1 MRFYV
6 GVTNNNWF
14 RRLAGLQPDEVN
26 FWKPGGGVFK
36 VLQPGG
42 LFLFK
47 LHSPE
52 DYIAGGGFFV
62 RHEIL
67 PLSLAWDAFERKN
80 GADNQR
86 ELWQMIQAK
95 RQDGQLNPHIG
106 CTILNEPFFF
116 PREHWI
122 PAPRDW
128 AKSIVQGKGYS
139 TEEAIGREIWDQ
151 VMDRLSL
158 YRPAATIDQGEFDLA
173 GEDRPAA
180 AAAGGLGKPYLTRAR
195 LGQGAFRVL
204 VTGAYQRRCAVT
216 GERTL
221 PVLEAAH
228 IKPFSSEGPNHTSN
242 GLLLRSD
249 LHILFDRGYLTV
261 TPDLQVEVSRRIKEE
276 FDNGRQYYP
285 LHGQRLVTLPEA
297 CEDQPDRHYLAWH
310 NEEVYAG

>member
-1 MRFYV
+1 
-6 GVTNNNWF
+6 
-14 RRLAGLQPDEVN
+14 
-26 FWKPGGGVFK
+26 
-36 VLQPGG
+36 
-42 LFLFK
+42 
-47 LHSPE
+47 
-52 DYIAGGGFFV
+52 
-62 RHEIL
+62 
-67 PLSLAWDAFERKN
+67 
-80 GADNQR
+80 
-86 ELWQMIQAK
+86 MIQAK

-249 LHILFDRGYLTV
+249 LHIL
-261 TPDLQVEVSRRIKEE
+261 E

-297 CEDQPDRHYLAWH
+297 CEDQPNRHYLAWH